1 VLTAVVTRGPALDVR
16 FVAAEEEGDDHG
28 GELMSF
34 EESKDFC
41 EFPYETEDEYLA
53 NAEPAH
59 PCEPGP
65 SPIAPEAK
73 ELAWGAGSFIVL
85 ALLMRFLLYPRLKKG
100 MDARYAH
107 IRDGHEQAD
116 TARAAARAEVSEYES
131 ALATVKAEANERVDA
146 ARHTLETERT
156 ARLAEVNAA
165 IAVKRNAAAAEA
177 EAAREAVQADVATA
191 ASDVTART
199 IELATGRAPDPA
211 AVRGAVDRLT
221 STGVSS

>member
-1 VLTAVVTRGPALDVR
+1 MLTAVVTRGLAIEVR
-16 FVAAEEEGDDHG
+16 FVAAEDGDEHG
-28 GELMSF
+28 GEMMSF

-41 EFPYETEDEYLA
+41 EFPYETEVAYE
-53 NAEPAH
+53 AEASAAH
-59 PCEPGP
+59 PCQAGP

-85 ALLMRFLLYPRLKKG
+85 ALLMRFFLFPRLKKG

-156 ARLAEVNAA
+156 ARLTEVNAA
-165 IAVKRNAAAAEA
+165 IAATREAAAAEA
-177 EAAREAVQADVATA
+177 EAARQAVQADVATA
-191 ASDVTART
+191 AADVTYRT
-199 IELATGRAPDPA
+199 IELATGRAPDPTA
-211 AVRGAVDRLT
+211 IRGAIEQSM

>member
-1 VLTAVVTRGPALDVR
+1 VLTAVVTKGTHIEVR
-16 FVAAEEEGDDHG
+16 FVAAEE
-28 GELMSF
+28 GE
-34 EESKDFC
+34 EEVHVDC
-41 EFPYETEDEYLA
+41 EFPLEEE
-53 NAEPAH
+53 AEAVEGH
-59 PCEPGP
+59 APCDDGP
-65 SPIAPEAK
+65 SPIAPEVK

-85 ALLMRFLLYPRLKKG
+85 ALLMRFFLFPRLKQG

-131 ALATVKAEANERVDA
+131 ALATVKAEASERVDA

-165 IAVKRNAAAAEA
+165 IAQKREAVAAEA
-177 EAAREAVQADVATA
+177 EAAREAAQADVATA
-191 ASDVTART
+191 AADVTART
-199 IELATGRAPDPA
+199 IELATGRAPDA
-211 AVRGAVDRLT
+211 ASVRGAVDRLM

>member
-1 VLTAVVTRGPALDVR
+1 MLTAVVMRGPALEVR
-16 FVAAEEEGDDHG
+16 FVAAEEGE

-34 EESKDFC
+34 EESQDFC
-41 EFPYETEDEYLA
+41 EFPYETLEEYEA
-53 NAEPAH
+53 NAEPLH
-59 PCEPGP
+59 PCQPGP

-73 ELAWGAGSFIVL
+73 ELIWGAGSFIVL
-85 ALLMRFLLYPRLKKG
+85 ALLMRFFLFPRLKKG

-107 IRDGHEQAD
+107 IREGHEQAD

-165 IAVKRNAAAAEA
+165 IAATREAAAAEA
-177 EAAREAVQADVATA
+177 EAARQAVQSDVVA
-191 ASDVTART
+191 AAADVTART
-199 IELATGRAPDPA
+199 IELATGRAPDQA
-211 AVRGAVDRLT
+211 AVRNTVDQMM